1 LNQKQQ
7 KAFLAFVNQLMRLG
21 FLRIHQLSKKSD
33 FFAKG
38 VFFLLTSP
46 LMGDTFFLYWKFHIF
61 LRLFSVFSD
70 RGHQPWLYAE
80 VDYTYA
86 FLGRVSGY
94 FS

>member
-46 LMGDTFFLYWKFHIF
+46 LMGDPKTLNSWF
-61 LRLFSVFSD
+61 LFSRPSD
-70 RGHQPWLYAE
+70 PYLTTTLNISAE
-80 VDYTYA
+80 GLEFYPS
-86 FLGRVSGY
+86 FRNN
-94 FS
+94 